1 MINIVNFHD
10 SYKKPLLCI
19 KAFILRFQS
28 GVTSYSSVI
37 NAAAGAFYQRA
48 NAFRPINT
56 TNPILPRFFNE
67 EDCDGLV
74 KNVDSPV
81 N

>member
-1 MINIVNFHD
+1 MINIANFHD

-19 KAFILRFQS
+19 KAFILKFQS
-28 GVTSYSSVI
+28 GVTSYII

-67 EDCDGLV
+67 EDCGLV
-74 KNVDSPV
+74 KNIDSPV